1 LAVEPETNRD
11 LFLFGTL
18 RDPELLSLV
27 AGRDASQ
34 LQAEAAIADDRIAL
48 RIRNEDYP
56 VLVERKGA
64 VAEGL
69 LLVNVDPQAYERLYF
84 FENVFGYDLYDIQVR
99 TSDGLRTAKVFLTD
113 DPAIASDEPWDV
125 AVWRRS
131 SHDVSLEAAAEIMSI
146 FEQRSPYNTPIDP
159 ARVLER
165 ADSKIR
171 AKRQVIQNV
180 IKDSLSDEDVRVESL
195 ARPYSKFFAVE
206 DYVLSHRT
214 FGGGWSKPVHR
225 TAFVSAD
232 AVTVLPYDPVLDKVV
247 LIEQFRIGAYARGD
261 RRPWLLEV
269 VAGRCDSGQTP
280 EAVVRREAE
289 EEAGLT
295 LRELEPVAQYYVSP
309 GAYNEYIYSYIGRV
323 DLSGYNEGV
332 HGLGSENEDIA
343 THLLDVDR
351 LLPLVAS
358 GEANNTPLIISI
370 LWLALNRE
378 RLQKEWTGA

>member
-1 LAVEPETNRD
+1 MAVETDTTPD

-18 RDPELLSLV
+18 RDPELLALV
-27 AGRDASQ
+27 AGRDASR
-34 LQAEAAIADDRIAL
+34 LHIEPAVANDRIAL

-56 VLVERKGA
+56 ILVERKGA

-69 LLVNVDPQAYERLYF
+69 LLVNVDREAFERLYF
-84 FENVFGYDLYDIQVR
+84 FEEVFGYDLRDIQVR
-99 TSDGLRTAKVFLTD
+99 TDEGARTAKVFVTN
-113 DPAIASDEPWDV
+113 DPSITGDEPWDM
-125 AVWRRS
+125 AAWRRD
-131 SHDVSLEAAAEIMSI
+131 SHEVSLQVAAEIMSI
-146 FEQRSPYNTPIDP
+146 FEQRSPNNTPINP
-159 ARVLER
+159 VRLLER
-165 ADSKIR
+165 ADSKMR
-171 AKRQVIQNV
+171 AKNQYIHNV
-180 IKDSLSDEDVRVESL
+180 IKHNLSDEDVRVESL
-195 ARPYSKFFAVE
+195 TRPYSKFFAVE

-289 EEAGLT
+289 EEAGLK

-309 GAYNEYIYSYIGRV
+309 GAYNEYIYSYVGRV
-323 DLSGYNEGV
+323 DLSGYSEGI

-343 THLLDVDR
+343 THLLDVDQ
-351 LLPLVAS
+351 LMPLVAS

-370 LWLALNRE
+370 LWLAINRE

>member
-1 LAVEPETNRD
+1 MAVEHDTLPD

-27 AGRDASQ
+27 AGVNASQ
-34 LQAEAAIADDRIAL
+34 LQTLAAVADDRIAL
-48 RIRNEDYP
+48 CIRNEDYP
-56 VLVERKGA
+56 ILVERKGA
-64 VAEGL
+64 IAEGL
-69 LLVNVDPQAYERLYF
+69 LLVNVDPQVYERLCFY
-84 FENVFGYDLYDIQVR
+84 EEVFGYDLYDIQVR
-99 TSDGLRTAKVFLTD
+99 TSEGTRTAKVFLTD
-113 DPAIASDEPWDV
+113 DPAITGDDPWDM

-131 SHDVSLEAAAEIMSI
+131 SLEVSLVAADEMMSL
-146 FEQRSPYNTPIDP
+146 FEQRTAHNTPIDP
-159 ARVLER
+159 ARILER
-165 ADSKIR
+165 AETKMR
-171 AKRQVIQNV
+171 AKSQIIHNV
-180 IKDSLSDEDVRVESL
+180 IKHSLSDGDVRVDSL
-195 ARPYSKFFAVE
+195 TRPYSKFFAVQ

-214 FGGGWSKPVHR
+214 FGGGWSNPVHR

-295 LRELEPVAQYYVSP
+295 LRELEPIAQYYVSP
-309 GAYNEYIYSYIGRV
+309 GAYNEYIYSYIGRA
-323 DLSGYNEGV
+323 DLSGYREGV

-343 THLLDVDR
+343 THLLDVDQ
-351 LLPLVAS
+351 LMPLVTS

-370 LWLALNRE
+370 LWLAINRE

>member
-1 LAVEPETNRD
+1 MAVETDTTPD

-18 RDPELLSLV
+18 RDPELLALV
-27 AGRDASQ
+27 AGRDASR
-34 LQAEAAIADDRIAL
+34 LHIEPAVANDRIAL

-56 VLVERKGA
+56 ILVERKGA

-69 LLVNVDPQAYERLYF
+69 LLVNFDRQAYERMCF
-84 FENVFGYDLYDIQVR
+84 FEEVFGYDLYDIQVR
-99 TSDGLRTAKVFLTD
+99 TDEGARTAKVFLTD
-113 DPAIASDEPWDV
+113 DPSIAGDEPWDM
-125 AVWRRS
+125 AAWRRD
-131 SHDVSLEAAAEIMSI
+131 SHEVSLQVAAEIMSI
-146 FEQRSPYNTPIDP
+146 FEQRSPNNTPIDP
-159 ARVLER
+159 VRLLER
-165 ADSKIR
+165 ADSKRR
-171 AKRQVIQNV
+171 AKNQYIHNV
-180 IKDSLSDEDVRVESL
+180 IKHNLSDEDVRVESL
-195 ARPYSKFFAVE
+195 TRPYSKFFAVE

-289 EEAGLT
+289 EEAGLK

-309 GAYNEYIYSYIGRV
+309 GAYNEYIYSYVGRV
-323 DLSGYNEGV
+323 DLSGYSEGI

-343 THLLDVDR
+343 THLLDVDQ
-351 LLPLVAS
+351 LMPLVTS

-370 LWLALNRE
+370 LWLAINRE